1 MTPWRGA
8 LAAAVPV
15 VLATLTAVASA
26 APATA
31 EVRQTAPCAIA
42 DRAPG
47 APPIG
52 VPPAQAG
59 LHVAD
64 LWRFGTGQGQTVAV
78 IDTGVAPHPRLR
90 NLVPGGDLV
99 APGGR
104 GAGPGL
110 TDCDA
115 HGTIVAGLIAA
126 APSPRDGFGGV
137 APDARILSIRQSS
150 AKFTDSA
157 RASEAPDGGPDG
169 QTGRGTGTIGT
180 LARAIRMAADQGA
193 TVINISEVACGR
205 GVGALRTSTLADAVA
220 YAARHDIVIV
230 AAAGNTRG
238 DGGACRQNPTER
250 DPLRPDSRGWDSAF
264 TDVAPAHYTDHVLT
278 VASVDPDGSPSEF
291 SVAGPWV
298 TVAAPGTGIVSLAN
312 SADGG
317 LAGRVRTERGVTAI
331 EGTSFAAPLVAGLA
345 ADIRSRFP
353 ALSATEVVERIV
365 ATAVPGPHGWEPT
378 VGYGVIDP
386 LAALTTTPAALRA
399 LRTGV
404 DGPDGGPG
412 GRTAALATAPAPETP
427 DTAARDRALLA
438 AAASAA
444 ALGAAGIGA
453 GILRRARAHGA
464 PGLTPR

>member
-1 MTPWRGA
+1 M
-8 LAAAVPV
+8 
-15 VLATLTAVASA
+15 
-26 APATA
+26 
-31 EVRQTAPCAIA
+31 
-42 DRAPG
+42 
-47 APPIG
+47 G
-52 VPPAQAG
+52 VPPAQAL

-64 LWRFGTGQGQTVAV
+64 LWRFGTGRGQTVAV

-99 APGGR
+99 AAGGR
-104 GAGPGL
+104 GSGPGL
-110 TDCDA
+110 KDCDA
-115 HGTIVAGLIAA
+115 HGTIVAGIIAA
-126 APSPRDGFGGV
+126 APSSRDGFAGV

-157 RASEAPDGGPDG
+157 AAPGNGTDGGAG
-169 QTGRGTGTIGT
+169 GGSGTIGT

-220 YAARHDIVIV
+220 YAARRDIVIV

-238 DGGACRQNPTER
+238 DNGACRQNPTER

-298 TVAAPGTGIVSLAN
+298 TVAAPGTGVVSLAN

-317 LAGRVRTERGVTAI
+317 LADRVRTERGVTAV

-353 ALSATEVVERIV
+353 ALTAPEVVERIV
-365 ATAVPGPHGWEPT
+365 ATAIPGPHGWEPT

-399 LRTGV
+399 LRSGGT
-404 DGPDGGPG
+404 GPDGGPS
-412 GRTAALATAPAPETP
+412 GRTATLATAPAPEPP
-427 DTAARDRALLA
+427 DTTARDRAFFA
-438 AAASAA
+438 AAAAA
-444 ALGAAGIGA
+444 AVLG
-453 GILRRARAHGA
+453 
-464 PGLTPR
+464 